1 MTATGFPGVS
11 VDSRGGVGVGG
22 AWVGKSEEKM
32 LALQFIKTLSLCPRY
47 TYTYWKDASLR
58 QEA

>member
-1 MTATGFPGVS
+1 MTTTGFPGVS
-11 VDSRGGVGVGG
+11 VDSQGWG

-32 LALQFIKTLSLCPRY
+32 LALQLIKTLSLCPRY
-47 TYTYWKDASLR
+47 TYTYWKDATLR